1 MPKPLRSPRHKR
13 LMARI
18 AQARRSRGLTQ
29 AELAAAI
36 GRPQSFIAKLEGG
49 ERRLEVFEFAD
60 LAAALGLEPGA
71 FLRELLAP

>member
-1 MPKPLRSPRHKR
+1 M
-13 LMARI
+13 
-18 AQARRSRGLTQ
+18 TQ

-60 LAAALGLEPGA
+60 LTQALGLNPGE
-71 FLRELLAP
+71 FLDELLKA